1 MAMKETSKAKDV
13 ELQKWS
19 ISALPEMEPRPPR
32 KVSIALLQHR
42 VVLPTEAP
50 ILEQVHANQKRVVE
64 LIETA
69 GQAGANI
76 VCLQEA
82 CTMPYALY
90 TREKLPWTQFAENA
104 TTGSSVTFLARLAAK
119 HHMVIVSPI
128 LERDEEGGDVLWNS
142 AVVIDHM
149 GRIMGKSRK
158 NHIPRHGNCPESN
171 YYSEGNT

>member
-1 MAMKETSKAKDV
+1 MRFDI
-13 ELQKWS
+13 LKWLS
-19 ISALPEMEPRPPR
+19 FD
-32 KVSIALLQHR
+32 
-42 VVLPTEAP
+42 
-50 ILEQVHANQKRVVE
+50 QVHANQKRVGE

-82 CTMPYALY
+82 WTMPYAVC

-104 TTGSSVTFLARLAAK
+104 TSGSSVTFLARLAAK
-119 HHMVIVSPI
+119 HRMVIVSPI
-128 LERDEEGGDVLWNS
+128 LERVSKNSFEWHPEEKFAQDEEGGDVLWNS

-149 GRIMGKSRK
+149 GDIMGKSRK

-171 YYSEGNT
+171 YYSEVGQQQITMKCFYVER